1 MWRYGHSWDQINHW
15 LLQWQNGKQRF
26 EMRRQHLHQW
36 QSGKYIQLKTCPWFG
51 IVDFFFF
58 MVISQETADN
68 ILSKIESMY
77 FSVVKISIAHV
88 LSRGRMLGKKAC
100 RESRREHAAGELFS
114 SFCAN
119 GTVESSYAWL
129 SSPARGNYR
138 GKRGSLSY
146 PWAIHLR
153 MVPGQAVKTEGW
165 MQRSLAVA
173 WDSGLFFLIQK
184 IASKWMQANE
194 SH

>member
-1 MWRYGHSWDQINHW
+1 
-15 LLQWQNGKQRF
+15 
-26 EMRRQHLHQW
+26 
-36 QSGKYIQLKTCPWFG
+36 
-51 IVDFFFF
+51 

-114 SFCAN
+114 SFCVN

-129 SSPARGNYR
+129 SRVQHSE
-138 GKRGSLSY
+138 
-146 PWAIHLR
+146 I
-153 MVPGQAVKTEGW
+153 TEE
-165 MQRSLAVA
+165 
-173 WDSGLFFLIQK
+173 SGGV
-184 IASKWMQANE
+184 
-194 SH
+194 